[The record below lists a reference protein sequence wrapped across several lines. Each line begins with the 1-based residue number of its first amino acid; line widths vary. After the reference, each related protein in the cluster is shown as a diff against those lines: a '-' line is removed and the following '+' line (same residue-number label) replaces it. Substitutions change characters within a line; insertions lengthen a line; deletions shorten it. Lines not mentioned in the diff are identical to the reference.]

1 MNLKALLLLLIC
13 FSFSV
18 AYTQN
23 LQEDLTLEERVA
35 ALEMG
40 FATLDTRFVTRTTV
54 GAGSLGTSNTG
65 LAAQTEIDAL
75 QRQVQELNREIGNLR
90 RQVDAATREATAAR
104 RDARNALSR
113 IR

>member
-1 MNLKALLLLLIC
+1 MNFKALLLSVLVC
-13 FSFSV
+13 FISI
-18 AYTQN
+18 AYAQN
-23 LQEDLTLEERVA
+23 LQETSTLEERVA

-40 FATLDTRFVTRTTV
+40 LATLDTQFSTRTTV
-54 GAGSLGTSNTG
+54 GAGSLGTSDAG
-65 LAAQTEIDAL
+65 LTAQAEIDAL
-75 QRQVQELNREIGNLR
+75 QRQVQELGREIGNLR